1 MSINVDSLRSLLIA
15 VDIGDTATIH
25 SQLGENKHWGNE
37 KELVSSFPYLFI
49 SFICYSDICS
59 YI

>member
-37 KELVSSFPYLFI
+37 KELVSSFLYLFI
-49 SFICYSDICS
+49 SFICS

>member
-25 SQLGENKHWGNE
+25 SQLGEDGYWRNE
-37 KELVSSFPYLFI
+37 KELVSSFSNLFI
-49 SFICYSDICS
+49 SFICS